1 MDFNADHFSLFE
13 LPRTFRIDSAALDK
27 RYREIQAQVHPD
39 KFANAGDAERRLS
52 LQWTTRVNEAY
63 QTLKKPLPR
72 AQYLLQLGGHDVG
85 LESNTAMPVEF
96 LVEQMEWR
104 EAVAEARVAGEHHEL
119 EHLHHRLKQ
128 DIGARYDEL
137 GVLLD
142 DDNNAGQAADRVRRL
157 MFLEKLLFEIDEA
170 IEALEA

>member
-1 MDFNADHFSLFE
+1 
-13 LPRTFRIDSAALDK
+13 
-27 RYREIQAQVHPD
+27 
-39 KFANAGDAERRLS
+39 
-52 LQWTTRVNEAY
+52 
-63 QTLKKPLPR
+63 
-72 AQYLLQLGGHDVG
+72 
-85 LESNTAMPVEF
+85 
-96 LVEQMEWR
+96 
-104 EAVAEARVAGEHHEL
+104 VAEARVAGEHHEL